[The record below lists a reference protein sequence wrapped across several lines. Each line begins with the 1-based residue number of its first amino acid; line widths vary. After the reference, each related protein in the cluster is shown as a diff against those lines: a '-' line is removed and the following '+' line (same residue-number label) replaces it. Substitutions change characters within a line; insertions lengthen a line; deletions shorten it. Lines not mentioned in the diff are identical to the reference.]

1 MADTITPKSERYVDT
16 PLTNFPVGE
25 DTIDR
30 MSDITSD
37 LMPIVIQYN
46 QYIQSGNITEA
57 NNLLRSNPRL
67 MSCFFNAEKWNV
79 LRDAVIAIER
89 FYLEEVDEA
98 IKNAAQNA
106 VGINDSPS
114 PSQKPYVAY
123 SAQKIDSLLDDLGAG
138 LSTRTITVSLGN
150 WSSYSP
156 YTNQIYVSG
165 VRSTDSPVIG
175 LYIPSGTSATEEK
188 KLKRAAGCISYIDTT
203 DNYITVTCIGSK
215 PETTFQLMVKG

>member
-1 MADTITPKSERYVDT
+1 MANKITSLSERYVDT
-16 PLTNFPVGE
+16 PLTNFPVSE
-25 DTIDR
+25 DNIDR

-67 MSCFFNAEKWNV
+67 MSCFFNADKWNV
-79 LRDAVIAIER
+79 LRDAVIALER

-98 IKNAAQNA
+98 IKNATQNA
-106 VGINDSPS
+106 VGINDNPS
-114 PSQKPYVAY
+114 SSQKPYVAY
-123 SAQKIDSLLDDLGAG
+123 SAQKVDSLLDELGAG
-138 LSTRTITVSLGN
+138 LSTRTVTIQVGG

-175 LYIPSGTSATEEK
+175 LYIPSGTSATDEK

>member
-1 MADTITPKSERYVDT
+1 MKVLTISED
-16 PLTNFPVGE
+16 
-25 DTIDR
+25 
-30 MSDITSD
+30 S
-37 LMPIVIQYN
+37 
-46 QYIQSGNITEA
+46 
-57 NNLLRSNPRL
+57 
-67 MSCFFNAEKWNV
+67 
-79 LRDAVIAIER
+79 
-89 FYLEEVDEA
+89 
-98 IKNAAQNA
+98 AQNA
-106 VGINDSPS
+106 VGINDNPS

-165 VRSTDSPVIG
+165 IRSTDSPVIG

-188 KLKRAAGCISYIDTT
+188 RLKRAAGCISYIDTT

>member
-1 MADTITPKSERYVDT
+1 MANKITSLSERYVDT
-16 PLTNFPVGE
+16 PLTNFPVSE
-25 DTIDR
+25 DNIDR

-57 NNLLRSNPRL
+57 NNLLKSNPRL
-67 MSCFFNAEKWNV
+67 MSCFFNADKWNV
-79 LRDAVIAIER
+79 LRDAVIALER

-98 IKNAAQNA
+98 IKNATQNA
-106 VGINDSPS
+106 VGINDNPS
-114 PSQKPYVAY
+114 SSQKPYVAY
-123 SAQKIDSLLDDLGAG
+123 SAQKVDSLLDELGAG
-138 LSTRTITVSLGN
+138 LSTRTVTIQVGG

-165 VRSTDSPVIG
+165 IRSTDSPVIG

-188 KLKRAAGCISYIDTT
+188 KLKRAASCISYIETT
-203 DNYITVTCIGSK
+203 DNYITITCIGKK
-215 PETTFQLMVKG
+215 PETTFQLLVKG

>member
-1 MADTITPKSERYVDT
+1 MANKITSLSERYVDT
-16 PLTNFPVGE
+16 PLTNFPVSE
-25 DTIDR
+25 DNIDR

-57 NNLLRSNPRL
+57 NNLLKSNPRL
-67 MSCFFNAEKWNV
+67 MSCFFNADKWNV
-79 LRDAVIAIER
+79 LRDAVIAMER

-106 VGINDSPS
+106 VGINDNPS
-114 PSQKPYVAY
+114 SSQKPYVAY
-123 SAQKIDSLLDDLGAG
+123 SAQKVDSLLDELGAG
-138 LSTRTITVSLGN
+138 LSTRTVTIQVGG

-165 VRSTDSPVIG
+165 IRSTDSPVIG

-188 KLKRAAGCISYIDTT
+188 KLKRAAGCISYIETT
-203 DNYITVTCIGSK
+203 DNYITITCIGKK
-215 PETTFQLMVKG
+215 PETTFQLLVKG